1 MKIICENIKDYL
13 RAFTI
18 VNFYPSSKDLALS
31 IELDFLQIPDVGITI
46 ENLNF
51 DNIDNTSIVDIKSK
65 VLYDMLKEAGLLDDI
80 DHVKTF
86 GDIYVDIID
95 YIHFHKDE
103 FDSRLRE
110 ELKTIRN
117 NPENWKDFVKSI
129 KEDEYYLDADEDY
142 TD

>member
-18 VNFYPSSKDLALS
+18 VNFYPASKDLALS

-46 ENLNF
+46 EKLNY

-65 VLYDMLKEAGLLDDI
+65 VLYDMLMEAGLI
-80 DHVKTF
+80 DNNDNMKTF
-86 GDIYVDIID
+86 GDIYTDIID

-110 ELKTIRN
+110 ALKSIRN

>member
-18 VNFYPSSKDLALS
+18 INFYPASKDLALS

-46 ENLNF
+46 EKLNF

-65 VLYDMLKEAGLLDDI
+65 VLYDMLKEVGLLDNNDPT
-80 DHVKTF
+80 KTF
-86 GDIYVDIID
+86 GEIYVDIID

-110 ELKTIRN
+110 ALKSIRN
-117 NPENWKDFVKSI
+117 NPDNWKDFVKSM
-129 KEDEYYLDADEDY
+129 KEDEYFLDADEDY

>member
-13 RAFTI
+13 RAYTI
-18 VNFYPSSKDLALS
+18 INFYPTTKDLALS
-31 IELDFLQIPDVGITI
+31 IELSFLQIPDVGITI
-46 ENLNF
+46 EKLDY

-65 VLYDMLKEAGLLDDI
+65 VLYDMLKENGLLDNNDPK
-80 DHVKTF
+80 KTF
-86 GDIYVDIID
+86 SDIYIDIID

-110 ELKTIRN
+110 ALKAIRN
-117 NPENWKDFVKSI
+117 NPDNWKDFVKSM
-129 KEDEYYLDADEDY
+129 KEDEYFLDADEDY

>member
-13 RAFTI
+13 RALTI
-18 VNFYPSSKDLALS
+18 INFYQSSKDLALS

-65 VLYDMLKEAGLLDDI
+65 VLYDMLKEAGLLDNNDPM
-80 DHVKTF
+80 KTF

-110 ELKTIRN
+110 ELKTIKN
-117 NPENWKDFVKSI
+117 NPDNWKDFVKSV
-129 KEDEYYLDADEDY
+129 KEDEYYLDANEDY

>member
-18 VNFYPSSKDLALS
+18 VNFYPSTKDLALS
-31 IELDFLQIPDVGITI
+31 IELGFLEIPDVGITI
-46 ENLNF
+46 EKLNY

-65 VLYDMLKEAGLLDDI
+65 VLYDMLKENGLLDNNDPK
-80 DHVKTF
+80 KTF
-86 GDIYVDIID
+86 SDIYVDIID

-110 ELKTIRN
+110 VLKSIRN
-117 NPENWKDFVKSI
+117 NPDNWKDFVKSM
-129 KEDEYYLDADEDY
+129 KEDEYFLDADEDY

>member
-13 RAFTI
+13 RALTI
-18 VNFYPSSKDLALS
+18 INFYQSSKDLALS

-51 DNIDNTSIVDIKSK
+51 DNTDNTSIVDIKSK
-65 VLYDMLKEAGLLDDI
+65 VLYDMLKEAGLLDNNDPM
-80 DHVKTF
+80 KTF

-95 YIHFHKDE
+95 YIHLHKDE

-117 NPENWKDFVKSI
+117 NPDNWKDFVKSV
-129 KEDEYYLDADEDY
+129 KEDEYYLDANEDY

>member
-18 VNFYPSSKDLALS
+18 VNFYPSTKDLALT
-31 IELDFLQIPDVGITI
+31 IELGFLEIPDVGITI
-46 ENLNF
+46 EKLNY

-65 VLYDMLKEAGLLDDI
+65 VLYNMLKENGLLDNNDPK
-80 DHVKTF
+80 KTF
-86 GDIYVDIID
+86 SDIYVDIID

-110 ELKTIRN
+110 VLKSIRN
-117 NPENWKDFVKSI
+117 NPDNWKDFVKSM
-129 KEDEYYLDADEDY
+129 KEDEYFLDADEDY